1 MSVSQLAVRSV
12 LFSAL
17 VAAAGALAPGAAQAS
32 DDVSPQ
38 LKFAMQRDLGIF
50 PGQIPQYLQIERLAA
65 TQDAVVRRQL
75 GDRFGGSWIERQ
87 ADGSF
92 RYVVA
97 TTGAPKATRLAGLQ
111 VRQVRHSLKALEA
124 SMAQLDDVG
133 LRALDAK
140 QATRGVRAWSVD
152 PTTNSVV
159 VRVAPDA
166 MQNGIDFV
174 AASGADASTVRFEE
188 IRGDVV
194 PMATIRGGIEYRI
207 PVSGG
212 YYLCSVGFSVTKGS
226 TKGFVTA
233 GHCGD
238 AGQGVTIGGASVGS
252 FAASNFPG
260 TDYAWVQLGSS
271 NTLTATVSNYSGG
284 TVAVH
289 GSTEAGI
296 GAAVCRS
303 GRTSG
308 YKCGTIKAK
317 NVSVSYAEG
326 TVRGL
331 TQSDAC
337 SAGGDSGGSWI
348 TSAGQAQGVL
358 SGGNESS
365 PGSHTNCP
373 LPASQRFTIFQPLR
387 PILSSYGLTLV
398 TQ

>member
-1 MSVSQLAVRSV
+1 MSVSQFAVRSA

-17 VAAAGALAPGAAQAS
+17 VAAAGTLAPGAAQAS

-38 LKFAMQRDLGIF
+38 LQFALQRDLGIF
-50 PGQIPQYLQIERLAA
+50 PGQVPQYLRIERLASTQEA
-65 TQDAVVRRQL
+65 TVRRQL
-75 GDRFGGSWIERQ
+75 GAHFAGSWIERQ
-87 ADGSF
+87 ADGTF

-97 TTGAPKATRLAGLQ
+97 TTGAAKATRVSGLQ
-111 VRQVRHSLKALEA
+111 VRQVRHSLQALES
-124 SMAQLDDVG
+124 SMARLDDVQS
-133 LRALDAK
+133 RALDAK
-140 QATRGVRAWSVD
+140 AMTRGVRAWLVD
-152 PTTNSVV
+152 PKTNSVV
-159 VRVAPDA
+159 VRVAPGA
-166 MQNGIDFV
+166 LQQGIDFV
-174 AASGADASTVRFEE
+174 AASGADASTVRFETLP
-188 IRGDVV
+188 GDVV

-207 PVSGG
+207 PVTGG
-212 YYLCSVGFSVTKGS
+212 YFLCSVGFSVTQGS

-260 TDYAWVQLGSS
+260 TDYAWVRLNSS
-271 NTLTATVSNYSGG
+271 NTLTATVSNYAGG
-284 TVAVH
+284 TVAVR

-308 YKCGTIKAK
+308 YQCGTIQAK

-331 TQSDAC
+331 TQSNAC

-373 LPASQRFTIFQPLR
+373 LPAAQRFTIFQPLR
-387 PILSSYGLTLV
+387 PILSRYGVALV